1 MTVPHQTGRVRMPG
15 TTMPSGTNGCTD
27 SVLAR
32 SSRAAWHDRA
42 EEIFV
47 ARVARA
53 VEHARATAASAA
65 AALRVRKEDVM

>member
-1 MTVPHQTGRVRMPG
+1 MRQT
-15 TTMPSGTNGCTD
+15 GCTD

-32 SSRAAWHDRA
+32 SARAK
-42 EEIFV
+42 EIFV

-53 VEHARATAASAA
+53 VEHARATVVSAA